1 MPSYRAVL
9 AVGRLAPGADPAAV
23 LPAAVAAARAVVEVE
38 AWDVGVVRGQA
49 RATVRYV
56 ADDDALALG
65 VARRVRAHVAPLADV
80 LQLEVTRRY
89 GARWY
94 GVRD

>member
-9 AVGRLAPGADPAAV
+9 AVGRLAPGTDPATV

-38 AWDVGVVRGQA
+38 AWDVGVVRGEA

-56 ADDDALALG
+56 ADDDDLALG

-80 LQLEVTRRY
+80 VSLDVSRRY
-89 GARWY
+89 GPRWY
-94 GVRD
+94 GVRG